1 MLVEGED
8 CGEENSHTG
17 HPHDQEGDDTVG
29 NIVFKSMWHH
39 PIDVDGK
46 DSFGDVVWGEE
57 GDLFPRL
64 WGLII

>member
-46 DSFGDVVWGEE
+46 DSFGDVV
-57 GDLFPRL
+57 
-64 WGLII
+64 